1 MCHALLQTPR
11 FFEHLKRI
19 DHELAKQARAEGCLY
34 CGGELHVADYPRK
47 PRGCPA
53 EIREDYGKR
62 LSFCCNRCRKR
73 RTSLSV
79 RFLGRRVYL
88 GLLVVLVSA
97 RHAGQIPAPPT
108 TQDTRADQENAPTA
122 RCAAC
127 GTDCSRSSNAC
138 RSPLEFL
145 PGSLSACAD
154 NRQHGVLLHSTNIPR
169 RALASPI
176 RDRSVSD
183 VQKTWGFAVGRGTL

>member
-97 RHAGQIPAPPT
+97 RHAGQIPAAARFGEELGVPVRTLERWRRWWQTDFVVTPLWQAQNARFMPPVEAE
-108 TQDTRADQENAPTA
+108 R
-122 RCAAC
+122 
-127 GTDCSRSSNAC
+127 
-138 RSPLEFL
+138 L
-145 PGSLSACAD
+145 PGGLLDRFAGEIHEALMRLLYFLAPLSVPVPITVREAC
-154 NRQHGVLLHSTNIPR
+154 
-169 RALASPI
+169 
-176 RDRSVSD
+176 
-183 VQKTWGFAVGRGTL
+183 